1 VLAELSSPGASGERQ
16 YARDDLGRI
25 HADAVSDAV
34 DSVKM
39 TGHIEPMPR
48 ASVKE
53 QIVVAAIETLHRKG
67 FNGCSVQDITDAAR
81 VPKGSF
87 YNHFGSKEDLAVE
100 ALERYWHRVL
110 SSLNALSDTGTA
122 PATRLKRYFRHLDE
136 IARQNK
142 YQTGCLVGNMS
153 VEMSGQSASIRG
165 KLAVLLTAWS
175 RAIESC
181 VREAQADGSMR
192 RDIDCKTI
200 AAFLLNAWEGAV
212 MRAKVDRSHAPLE
225 VFEKFVFTSLRP

>member
-1 VLAELSSPGASGERQ
+1 
-16 YARDDLGRI
+16 
-25 HADAVSDAV
+25 
-34 DSVKM
+34 M
-39 TGHIEPMPR
+39 TGHIHLMPR
-48 ASVKE
+48 VSVKE

-67 FNGCSVQDITDAAR
+67 FNGSSVQDITDAAG

-87 YNHFGSKEDLAVE
+87 YNHFESKEDLAVE

-110 SSLNALSDTGTA
+110 SSLNSLGDTETA
-122 PATRLKRYFRHLDE
+122 PAARLKGYFRYLNE

-153 VEMSGQSASIRG
+153 VEMSDQSASIRG

-181 VREAQADGSMR
+181 VREAQADGSIR
-192 RDIDCKTI
+192 RDIDSKAI

-212 MRAKVDRSHAPLE
+212 MRAKVDRSHAPLA
-225 VFEKFVFTSLRP
+225 VFEKVVFTSLSP